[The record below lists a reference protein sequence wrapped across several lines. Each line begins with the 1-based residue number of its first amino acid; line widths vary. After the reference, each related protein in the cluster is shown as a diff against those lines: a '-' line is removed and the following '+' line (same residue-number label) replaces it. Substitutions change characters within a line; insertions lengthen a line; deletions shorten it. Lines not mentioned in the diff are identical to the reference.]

1 MMKVKLTEEQ
11 KQLRKAER
19 QKVREVIRKSWI
31 RRQKKRNKRK

>member
-19 QKVREVIRKSWI
+19 QKVREVIRKSRI
-31 RRQKKRNKRK
+31 RRRKKRNKRK